1 MPDLDPLSILS
12 TVITPTTAD
21 PSFIDELRARLER
34 ALALPRG
41 VVSMTATPTSQPAV
55 ERVPRP
61 GALPY
66 LAVPDARAAIE
77 FYRAVFAAEVIGDPY
92 VMDDGRIG
100 HCELAMGGGIVYLA
114 DAHPEIGVVA
124 PDPSGASVSLM
135 IAVEDT
141 DATLDRV
148 RNAGG
153 TVQRE
158 PYEDYGA
165 RNATVIDPSGH
176 RWMLSGPVTAAAPAE
191 PIRHGDVGYVS
202 WNTLDADR
210 AARFWDGVLGWSY
223 DTDSGPRRQVQN
235 TSMHTGIDGAHET
248 STLFC
253 CYAVDDVD
261 EAAAAVSA
269 AGGTVLEFQERPWG
283 RTADCTDP
291 LGLSF
296 AMFQRGSDT
305 ARGAPNGSRT
315 GDVSYLTYPTPDSG
329 AFRDFYGAVLG
340 WTFTPGRVDDGWQ
353 IEGCTP
359 MSGVAGGAAGAS
371 IVPMWKVADVAAAAQ
386 RVVAAGGRI
395 VDAPAQQPY
404 GMTAE
409 CEDDQ
414 GGRFYLGDA

>member
-12 TVITPTTAD
+12 TDITPTPAAA
-21 PSFIDELRARLER
+21 SFTDELRTRLER
-34 ALALPRG
+34 VLTLPRG
-41 VVSMTATPTSQPAV
+41 VMSMTATPTPPPAV

-66 LAVPDARAAIE
+66 LAVPDARRAIE
-77 FYRAVFAAEVIGDPY
+77 FYRAVFAAEVVGDPY

-124 PDPSGASVSLM
+124 PDPSGASVSLV

-141 DATLDRV
+141 DAALQRV

-158 PYEDYGA
+158 PYENYGA
-165 RNATVIDPSGH
+165 RIATVLDPAGH
-176 RWMLSGPVTAAAPAE
+176 RWMLSGPVTASESAE

-202 WNTLDADR
+202 WNTPDADR
-210 AARFWDGVLGWSY
+210 AARFWGIVLGWTY
-223 DTDSGPRRQVQN
+223 ETDSGPRRRVRD
-235 TSMHTGIDGAHET
+235 TSIHTGIDGGHET

-261 EAAAAVSA
+261 EAAAAVRA
-269 AGGTVLEFQERPWG
+269 AGATVLDVQEPPWG
-283 RTADCTDP
+283 RTVDCTDP
-291 LGLSF
+291 QGLSF

-305 ARGAPNGSRT
+305 PRLAQNGSRT
-315 GDVSYLTYPTPDSG
+315 GDASYLTYRTPDSQT
-329 AFRDFYGAVLG
+329 FRGFYGAVLG
-340 WTFTPGRVDDGWQ
+340 WTFAPGRVEDGWQ
-353 IEGCTP
+353 VNGCAP
-359 MSGVAGGAAGAS
+359 MSGVAGDAAAAS
-371 IVPMWKVADVAAAAQ
+371 IVPMWKVADVVAAVE
-386 RVVAAGGRI
+386 RVVAAGGRVI
-395 VDAPAQQPY
+395 EAPSQQPY
-404 GMTAE
+404 GMTSE

-414 GGRFYLGDA
+414 GGRFYLGNA